1 MSLDVKVEE
10 QVDGVLVVLD
20 GEMDTHTARTVGEQL
35 NQAPGTRSPN
45 VVIDAAALRFLDSS
59 GISELLRLRQRAVD
73 DGGSLVLRSASP
85 TVRRV
90 LEITGLVELLGLD

>member
-1 MSLDVKVEE
+1 MSLDV
-10 QVDGVLVVLD
+10 QVSGGDDGITVVLD
-20 GEMDTHTARTVGEQL
+20 GEMDTHTARTVGERIVQTI
-35 NQAPGTRSPN
+35 GDRSPN
-45 VVIDAAALRFLDSS
+45 VVIDASNLRFLDSS

-73 DGGSLVLRSASP
+73 GGSTLVLTSASP